1 MAQVLVATNVFD
13 GIDEW
18 INIEI
23 EGKNYRVKVM
33 EDPCDQP
40 FEAEKQIPRD
50 SLDSS
55 QQEEGDSKDDD
66 DLDDYVSNHD
76 TGTDM
81 SGKIN

>member
-13 GIDEW
+13 EIDEW

-23 EGKNYRVKVM
+23 EEKNYRVKVM
-33 EDPCDQP
+33 KDPCDQQ

-50 SLDSS
+50 NLNSS
-55 QQEEGDSKDDD
+55 QQQEEGDSKDDD
-66 DLDDYVSNHD
+66 LDEYVSNHD

-81 SGKIN
+81 SGERN